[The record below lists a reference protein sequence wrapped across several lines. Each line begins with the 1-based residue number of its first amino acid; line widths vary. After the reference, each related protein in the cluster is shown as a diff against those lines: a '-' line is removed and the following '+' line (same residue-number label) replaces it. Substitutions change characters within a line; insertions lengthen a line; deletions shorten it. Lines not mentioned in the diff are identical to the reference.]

1 MPITSVNGHCISI
14 QSTLLITIL
23 KMFDWFNIF
32 MWAIALGLLGLI
44 AFIFSTIGLMVY
56 LYLKEH

>member
-1 MPITSVNGHCISI
+1 MV
-14 QSTLLITIL
+14 
-23 KMFDWFNIF
+23 DWYNIF
-32 MWAIALGLLGLI
+32 MWAIALGLLSLI